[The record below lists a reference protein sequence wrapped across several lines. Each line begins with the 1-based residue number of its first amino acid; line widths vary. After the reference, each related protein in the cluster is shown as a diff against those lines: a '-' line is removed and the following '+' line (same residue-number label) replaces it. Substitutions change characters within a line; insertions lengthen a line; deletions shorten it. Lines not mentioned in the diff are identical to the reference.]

1 MSFQEHHNSNN
12 NIDMNMMVDAS
23 SRAVAGKGKKK
34 KTAHFKKRGHPA
46 FKVMFIVFALL
57 TLLSIIMA
65 CVSGKNL
72 GESGLWGF
80 GIF

>member
-12 NIDMNMMVDAS
+12 NIDPNLMIDA

-65 CVSGKNL
+65 CVSVIMMVT
-72 GESGLWGF
+72 S
-80 GIF
+80 